1 VVRDLPV
8 NAQDAYASDTFLL
21 LNISYCFTIEYFST
35 NKMLADF
42 CMVFQDFRDM
52 IMNIKSNDRN
62 EESTEKYQIPGA
74 CWERDEI
81 GELNSSSVNFPLS
94 HLKSSEKV
102 STMVIGLTK

>member
-1 VVRDLPV
+1 
-8 NAQDAYASDTFLL
+8 
-21 LNISYCFTIEYFST
+21 
-35 NKMLADF
+35 MLADF

-52 IMNIKSNDRN
+52 IMNIKINDRN

-94 HLKSSEKV
+94 HLKSSNIQNEKV
-102 STMVIGLTK
+102 STVVIGLTK